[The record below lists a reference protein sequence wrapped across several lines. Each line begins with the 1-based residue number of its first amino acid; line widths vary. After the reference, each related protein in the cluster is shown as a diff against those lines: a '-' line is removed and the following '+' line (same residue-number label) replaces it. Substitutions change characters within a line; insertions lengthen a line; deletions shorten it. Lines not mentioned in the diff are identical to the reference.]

1 MVEKLEKTA
10 VKKGS
15 RGVSVM
21 LRKYRLRLA
30 FRVLTAVVTV
40 WVLLADRSAF
50 RVLTGWGFWQRLSP
64 LHLLWLIWMG
74 DMVLQLIP
82 TRQVM
87 ALGSQKQFGRWC
99 RPAAGWDAGAL
110 ADYVRKSDRGAN
122 KVLVSW
128 VAVTIILGVL
138 RSTEVF
144 GPEELL
150 LTSVFFYV
158 CDLICV
164 VVWCPF
170 RTFLMKNR
178 CCTTC
183 RIFNWDHMMMFVPF
197 LFVPGFYGWTLA
209 GLAAVVAVVWE
220 VQWRRHPERFWEGS
234 NLALRCANCTDR
246 LCGR

>member
-30 FRVLTAVVTV
+30 FRVVTAAVTV

-50 RVLTGWGFWQRLSP
+50 RVLTGWGFWQKLSP

-128 VAVTIILGVL
+128 VLVTIALGAL

-150 LTSVFFYV
+150 LTSAFFYV

-234 NLALRCANCTDR
+234 NQALRCANCTDR

>member
-50 RVLTGWGFWQRLSP
+50 RVLTGWGFWQKLSP

-87 ALGSQKQFGRWC
+87 ALGSQKQFGRWY

-138 RSTEVF
+138 RSAEIF

>member
-1 MVEKLEKTA
+1 
-10 VKKGS
+10 
-15 RGVSVM
+15 M

-30 FRVLTAVVTV
+30 FRVLTAVATV
-40 WVLLADRSAF
+40 WVLLADRAAF
-50 RVLTGWGFWQRLSP
+50 QVLLGGGFWQRPSP
-64 LHLLWLIWMG
+64 LHLLWLLWMG

-82 TRQVM
+82 VREVM
-87 ALGSQKQFGRWC
+87 ALGSQKQFGHWY
-99 RPAAGWDAGAL
+99 RPAAGWDAAAL
-110 ADYVRKSDRGAN
+110 EDYVQKSDRGAR

-128 VAVTIILGVL
+128 VAMTIALGVL

-144 GPEELL
+144 GPEELFL
-150 LTSVFFYV
+150 SAVFFYV

-183 RIFNWDHMMMFVPF
+183 RIFNWDHLMMFVPF
-197 LFVPGFYGWTLA
+197 LFIPGFYGWTLV
-209 GLAAVVAVVWE
+209 GLAAAVVVVWE
-220 VQWRRHPERFWEGS
+220 VQWHRHPERFWEGS
-234 NLALRCANCTDR
+234 NQALRCANCTDR

>member
-87 ALGSQKQFGRWC
+87 ALGSQKQFGRWY

-138 RSTEVF
+138 RSAEIF

-164 VVWCPF
+164 VVGCPF

-234 NLALRCANCTDR
+234 NQALRCANCTDR

>member
-30 FRVLTAVVTV
+30 FRVLTAVVTM

-87 ALGSQKQFGRWC
+87 ALGSQKQFGRWY

-138 RSTEVF
+138 RSAEIF

-164 VVWCPF
+164 VVGCPF

-234 NLALRCANCTDR
+234 NQALRCANCTDR

>member
-30 FRVLTAVVTV
+30 FRVLTAVVTM

-50 RVLTGWGFWQRLSP
+50 RVLTGWGFWQKLSP

-128 VAVTIILGVL
+128 VAVTIILGML

-234 NLALRCANCTDR
+234 NQALRCANCTDR

>member
-1 MVEKLEKTA
+1 
-10 VKKGS
+10 
-15 RGVSVM
+15 M

-30 FRVLTAVVTV
+30 FRVVTAAATV
-40 WVLLADRSAF
+40 WVLLADRTAF
-50 RVLTGWGFWQRLSP
+50 QVLLGGGFWQRPSP
-64 LHLLWLIWMG
+64 LHLLWLLWMG

-82 TRQVM
+82 VREVM
-87 ALGSQKQFGRWC
+87 ALGSQKQFGHWY
-99 RPAAGWDAGAL
+99 RPAAGWDAAAL
-110 ADYVRKSDRGAN
+110 EAYVRKSDRGAR

-128 VAVTIILGVL
+128 VAMTIALGVL

-144 GPEELL
+144 GPEELFL
-150 LTSVFFYV
+150 SAVFFYV

-183 RIFNWDHMMMFVPF
+183 RIFNWDHLMMFVPF
-197 LFVPGFYGWTLA
+197 LFIPGFYGWTLV
-209 GLAAVVAVVWE
+209 GLAAVVVVVWE
-220 VQWRRHPERFWEGS
+220 VQWHRHPERFWEGS
-234 NLALRCANCTDR
+234 NQALRCANCTDR

>member
-30 FRVLTAVVTV
+30 FRVLTAVVTM

-87 ALGSQKQFGRWC
+87 ALGSQKQFGRWY

-138 RSTEVF
+138 RSAEIF

-234 NLALRCANCTDR
+234 NQALRCANCTDR

>member
-50 RVLTGWGFWQRLSP
+50 RVLTGWGFWQKLSP

-110 ADYVRKSDRGAN
+110 ADYVRKSDRGTN

-128 VAVTIILGVL
+128 VAVTIILGML

-234 NLALRCANCTDR
+234 NQALRCANCTDR

>member
-87 ALGSQKQFGRWC
+87 AMGSQKQFGRWY

-138 RSTEVF
+138 RSAEIF

-164 VVWCPF
+164 VVGCPF

-234 NLALRCANCTDR
+234 NQALRCANCTDR

>member
-1 MVEKLEKTA
+1 MVEKLENTA
-10 VKKGS
+10 AKKETKGL
-15 RGVSVM
+15 SVM

-30 FRVLTAVVTV
+30 FRVLTAVATV
-40 WVLLADRSAF
+40 WVLLSDRTAF
-50 RVLTGWGFWQRLSP
+50 QVLTGWGFWQKLSP
-64 LHLLWLIWMG
+64 LHLLWIIWMG

-87 ALGSQKQFGRWC
+87 ALGSQKQFGCWY
-99 RPAAGWDAGAL
+99 RPAAGWREEEL
-110 ADYVRKSDRGAN
+110 AAYIRRSDRGAN

-197 LFVPGFYGWTLA
+197 LFVPGFYGWTLL
-209 GLAAVVAVVWE
+209 GLAVVVVVVWE
-220 VQWRRHPERFWEGS
+220 VLWRRHPERFWEGS
-234 NLALRCANCTDR
+234 NQALRCANCTDR

>member
-1 MVEKLEKTA
+1 
-10 VKKGS
+10 
-15 RGVSVM
+15 M

-30 FRVLTAVVTV
+30 FRVLTAVATV
-40 WVLLADRSAF
+40 WVLLADRTAF
-50 RVLTGWGFWQRLSP
+50 QVLTGWGFWQQLSP
-64 LHLLWLIWMG
+64 LHLLWVIWMG

-87 ALGSQKQFGRWC
+87 ALGSQKQFKQWY
-99 RPAAGWDAGAL
+99 RPAAGWKREALDA
-110 ADYVRKSDRGAN
+110 YIQKSDQGAK
-122 KVLVSW
+122 KVLAAW
-128 VAVTIILGVL
+128 VAMTIALGVL
-138 RSTEVF
+138 RSTGVF

-150 LTSVFFYV
+150 LAAVFFYV

-170 RTFLMKNR
+170 RVFFMKNR

-197 LFVPGFYGWTLA
+197 LFVPGFFGWTLL
-209 GLAAVVAVVWE
+209 GLAVVVVVVWE
-220 VQWRRHPERFWEGS
+220 VLWHRHPERFWEGS
-234 NLALRCANCTDR
+234 NQALRCASCTDR

>member
-50 RVLTGWGFWQRLSP
+50 RVLTGWGFWQKLSP

-99 RPAAGWDAGAL
+99 RPAAGWDASAL

-138 RSTEVF
+138 RSAEIF

-164 VVWCPF
+164 VVGCPF

-234 NLALRCANCTDR
+234 NQALRCANCTDR

>member
-1 MVEKLEKTA
+1 MVEKLENTA
-10 VKKGS
+10 AKKETKGL
-15 RGVSVM
+15 SVM

-30 FRVLTAVVTV
+30 FRVLTAVATV
-40 WVLLADRSAF
+40 WVLLSDRTAF
-50 RVLTGWGFWQRLSP
+50 QVLTGWGFWQKLSP
-64 LHLLWLIWMG
+64 LHLLWIIWMG

-87 ALGSQKQFGRWC
+87 ALGSQKQFGCWY
-99 RPAAGWDAGAL
+99 RPAAGWREEEL
-110 ADYVRKSDRGAN
+110 AAYIRRSDRGAN

-128 VAVTIILGVL
+128 VVVTIILGVL

-170 RTFLMKNR
+170 CTFLMKNR

-197 LFVPGFYGWTLA
+197 LFVPGFYGWTLL
-209 GLAAVVAVVWE
+209 GLAVVVVAVWE
-220 VQWRRHPERFWEGS
+220 VLWRRHPERFWEGS
-234 NLALRCANCTDR
+234 NQALRCANCTDR

>member
-1 MVEKLEKTA
+1 
-10 VKKGS
+10 
-15 RGVSVM
+15 M

-30 FRVLTAVVTV
+30 FRVLTAVVTM

-99 RPAAGWDAGAL
+99 RPAAGWDASAL
-110 ADYVRKSDRGAN
+110 TDYVRKSDRGAN

-138 RSTEVF
+138 RSAEIF

-158 CDLICV
+158 CDLI
-164 VVWCPF
+164 
-170 RTFLMKNR
+170 
-178 CCTTC
+178 
-183 RIFNWDHMMMFVPF
+183 
-197 LFVPGFYGWTLA
+197 
-209 GLAAVVAVVWE
+209 
-220 VQWRRHPERFWEGS
+220 
-234 NLALRCANCTDR
+234 
-246 LCGR
+246 

>member
-1 MVEKLEKTA
+1 MVEKLENTA
-10 VKKGS
+10 AKKETKGL
-15 RGVSVM
+15 SVM

-30 FRVLTAVVTV
+30 FRVLTAVATV
-40 WVLLADRSAF
+40 WVLLSDRTAF
-50 RVLTGWGFWQRLSP
+50 QVLTGWGFWQKLSP
-64 LHLLWLIWMG
+64 LHLLWIIWMG
-74 DMVLQLIP
+74 YMVLQLIP

-87 ALGSQKQFGRWC
+87 ALGSQKQFGCWY
-99 RPAAGWDAGAL
+99 RPAAGWREEEL
-110 ADYVRKSDRGAN
+110 AAYIRRSDRGAN

-197 LFVPGFYGWTLA
+197 LFVPGFYGWTLL
-209 GLAAVVAVVWE
+209 GLAVVVVVVWE
-220 VQWRRHPERFWEGS
+220 VLWRRHPERFWEGS
-234 NLALRCANCTDR
+234 NQALRCANCTDR

>member
-1 MVEKLEKTA
+1 
-10 VKKGS
+10 
-15 RGVSVM
+15 M

-30 FRVLTAVVTV
+30 FRVLTAVATV
-40 WVLLADRSAF
+40 WVLLSDRTAF
-50 RVLTGWGFWQRLSP
+50 QVLTGWGFWQKLSP
-64 LHLLWLIWMG
+64 LHLLWVIWMG

-87 ALGSQKQFGRWC
+87 ALGSQKQFGCWY
-99 RPAAGWDAGAL
+99 RPAAGWREEEL
-110 ADYVRKSDRGAN
+110 AAYIRRSDRGAN

-197 LFVPGFYGWTLA
+197 LFVPGFYGWTLL
-209 GLAAVVAVVWE
+209 GLAVVVVAVWE
-220 VQWRRHPERFWEGS
+220 VLWRRHPERLWEGS
-234 NLALRCANCTDR
+234 NQALRCANWTDR

>member
-1 MVEKLEKTA
+1 MVEKLENTA
-10 VKKGS
+10 AKKETKGL
-15 RGVSVM
+15 SVM

-30 FRVLTAVVTV
+30 FRVLTAVATV
-40 WVLLADRSAF
+40 WVLLSDRTAF
-50 RVLTGWGFWQRLSP
+50 QVLTGWGFWQKLSP
-64 LHLLWLIWMG
+64 LHLLWIIWMG

-87 ALGSQKQFGRWC
+87 ALGSQKQFGCWY
-99 RPAAGWDAGAL
+99 RPAAGWREEEL
-110 ADYVRKSDRGAN
+110 AAYIRRSDRGAN

-197 LFVPGFYGWTLA
+197 LFVPGFYGWTLL
-209 GLAAVVAVVWE
+209 GLAVVVVVVWE
-220 VQWRRHPERFWEGS
+220 VLWRRHPERFWEGS
-234 NLALRCANCTDR
+234 NQALRCANCTDH

>member
-50 RVLTGWGFWQRLSP
+50 HVLTGWGFWKKLSP

-87 ALGSQKQFGRWC
+87 ALGSQKQFGRWYQ
-99 RPAAGWDAGAL
+99 PAAGWDAAAL
-110 ADYVRKSDRGAN
+110 AAYVRKSDRGAN

-128 VAVTIILGVL
+128 VLMTIALGAL

-150 LTSVFFYV
+150 LAAVFFYV

-209 GLAAVVAVVWE
+209 GLAAVVTVVWE
-220 VQWRRHPERFWEGS
+220 VLWRRHPERFWEGS
-234 NLALRCANCTDR
+234 NQALRCANCTDR

>member
-1 MVEKLEKTA
+1 MENTA
-10 VKKGS
+10 AKKETKGL
-15 RGVSVM
+15 SVM

-30 FRVLTAVVTV
+30 FRVLTAVATV
-40 WVLLADRSAF
+40 WVLLSDRTAF
-50 RVLTGWGFWQRLSP
+50 QVLTGWGFWQKLSP
-64 LHLLWLIWMG
+64 LHLLWVIWMG

-128 VAVTIILGVL
+128 VLVTIALGAL

-150 LTSVFFYV
+150 LTAVFFYV

-183 RIFNWDHMMMFVPF
+183 RIFNWDHMMMFVPL
-197 LFVPGFYGWTLA
+197 LFIPGFYGWTLA
-209 GLAAVVAVVWE
+209 GLAAVVTAVWE
-220 VQWRRHPERFWEGS
+220 IQWRRHPERFWEGS

>member
-87 ALGSQKQFGRWC
+87 ALGSQKQFGRWY

-138 RSTEVF
+138 RSAEIF

-234 NLALRCANCTDR
+234 NQALRCANCTDR

>member
-99 RPAAGWDAGAL
+99 RPAAGWDASAL
-110 ADYVRKSDRGAN
+110 TDYVRKSDRGAN

-138 RSTEVF
+138 RSAEIF

-164 VVWCPF
+164 VVGCPF

-234 NLALRCANCTDR
+234 NQALRCANCTDR

>member
-1 MVEKLEKTA
+1 M
-10 VKKGS
+10 
-15 RGVSVM
+15 
-21 LRKYRLRLA
+21 
-30 FRVLTAVVTV
+30 
-40 WVLLADRSAF
+40 
-50 RVLTGWGFWQRLSP
+50 
-64 LHLLWLIWMG
+64 
-74 DMVLQLIP
+74 
-82 TRQVM
+82 
-87 ALGSQKQFGRWC
+87 
-99 RPAAGWDAGAL
+99 
-110 ADYVRKSDRGAN
+110 RKSDRGAN

-128 VAVTIILGVL
+128 VLMTIALGAL

-150 LTSVFFYV
+150 LAAVFFYV

-209 GLAAVVAVVWE
+209 GLAAVVTVVWE
-220 VQWRRHPERFWEGS
+220 VLWRRHPERFWEGS
-234 NLALRCANCTDR
+234 NQALRCANCTDR

>member
-1 MVEKLEKTA
+1 MVEKLENTA
-10 VKKGS
+10 AKKETKGL
-15 RGVSVM
+15 SVM

-30 FRVLTAVVTV
+30 FRVLTAVATV
-40 WVLLADRSAF
+40 WVLLSDRTAF
-50 RVLTGWGFWQRLSP
+50 QVLTGWGFWQKLSP
-64 LHLLWLIWMG
+64 LHLLWIIWMG

-87 ALGSQKQFGRWC
+87 ALGSQKQFGCWY
-99 RPAAGWDAGAL
+99 RPAAGWREEELTA
-110 ADYVRKSDRGAN
+110 YIRRSDRGAN

-197 LFVPGFYGWTLA
+197 LFVPGFYGWTLL
-209 GLAAVVAVVWE
+209 GLAVVVVVVWE
-220 VQWRRHPERFWEGS
+220 VLWRRHPERFWEGS
-234 NLALRCANCTDR
+234 NQALRCANCTDR

>member
-1 MVEKLEKTA
+1 
-10 VKKGS
+10 
-15 RGVSVM
+15 M

-30 FRVLTAVVTV
+30 FRVLTAVATV
-40 WVLLADRSAF
+40 WVLLSDRTAF
-50 RVLTGWGFWQRLSP
+50 QVLTGWGFWQKLSP
-64 LHLLWLIWMG
+64 LHLLWIIWMG

-87 ALGSQKQFGRWC
+87 ALGSQKQFGCWY
-99 RPAAGWDAGAL
+99 RPAAGWREEEL
-110 ADYVRKSDRGAN
+110 AAYIRRSDRGAN

-197 LFVPGFYGWTLA
+197 LFVPGFYG
-209 GLAAVVAVVWE
+209 
-220 VQWRRHPERFWEGS
+220 
-234 NLALRCANCTDR
+234 
-246 LCGR
+246 

>member
-87 ALGSQKQFGRWC
+87 AMGSQKQFGRWY

-138 RSTEVF
+138 RSAEIF

-234 NLALRCANCTDR
+234 NQALRCANCADR

>member
-87 ALGSQKQFGRWC
+87 ALGSQKQFGRWY
-99 RPAAGWDAGAL
+99 RPAAGWDASAL

-234 NLALRCANCTDR
+234 NQALRCANCADR

>member
-50 RVLTGWGFWQRLSP
+50 RVLTGWGFWQKLSP

-128 VAVTIILGVL
+128 VAVTIILGML

>member
-87 ALGSQKQFGRWC
+87 AMGSQKQFGRWY

-138 RSTEVF
+138 RSAEIF

-220 VQWRRHPERFWEGS
+220 VLWCRHPERFWEGS
-234 NLALRCANCTDR
+234 NQALRCANCADR

>member
-1 MVEKLEKTA
+1 MVEKLENTA
-10 VKKGS
+10 AKKETKGL
-15 RGVSVM
+15 SVM

-30 FRVLTAVVTV
+30 FRVLTAVATV
-40 WVLLADRSAF
+40 WVLLSDRTAF
-50 RVLTGWGFWQRLSP
+50 QVLTGWGFWQKLSP
-64 LHLLWLIWMG
+64 LHLLWIIWMG

-87 ALGSQKQFGRWC
+87 ALGSQKQFGCWY
-99 RPAAGWDAGAL
+99 RPAAGWREEEL
-110 ADYVRKSDRGAN
+110 AAYIRRSDRGAN

-128 VAVTIILGVL
+128 VLMTIALGAL

-150 LTSVFFYV
+150 LAAVFFYV

-197 LFVPGFYGWTLA
+197 LFVPGFYGWTLL
-209 GLAAVVAVVWE
+209 GLAVVVAVVWE

-234 NLALRCANCTDR
+234 NQALRCANCTDR

>member
-50 RVLTGWGFWQRLSP
+50 RVLTGWGFWQKPSP

-128 VAVTIILGVL
+128 VAVTIILGML

-234 NLALRCANCTDR
+234 NQALRCANCTDR

>member
-1 MVEKLEKTA
+1 MEKLENTA
-10 VKKGS
+10 AKKETKGL
-15 RGVSVM
+15 SVM

-30 FRVLTAVVTV
+30 FRVLTAVATV
-40 WVLLADRSAF
+40 WVLLSDRTAF
-50 RVLTGWGFWQRLSP
+50 QVLTGWGFWQKLSP
-64 LHLLWLIWMG
+64 LHLLWVIWMG

-87 ALGSQKQFGRWC
+87 ALGSQKQFGCWY
-99 RPAAGWDAGAL
+99 RPAAGWREEEL
-110 ADYVRKSDRGAN
+110 AAYIRRSDRGAN

-197 LFVPGFYGWTLA
+197 LFVPGFYGWTLL
-209 GLAAVVAVVWE
+209 GLAVVVVAVWE
-220 VQWRRHPERFWEGS
+220 VLWRRHPERFWEGS
-234 NLALRCANCTDR
+234 NQALRCANCTDR

>member
-87 ALGSQKQFGRWC
+87 ALGSQKQFGRWY

-234 NLALRCANCTDR
+234 NQALRCANCTDR

>member
-1 MVEKLEKTA
+1 MEKLEKTA
-10 VKKGS
+10 VKKGIK
-15 RGVSVM
+15 GVSVM

-30 FRVLTAVVTV
+30 FRVLTAAATV
-40 WVLLADRSAF
+40 WVLLADRTAF
-50 RVLTGWGFWQRLSP
+50 QVLTGWGFWQKLSP
-64 LHLLWLIWMG
+64 LHLLWVIWMV

-82 TRQVM
+82 VREVM
-87 ALGSQKQFGRWC
+87 ALGSQKQFGRWY
-99 RPAAGWDAGAL
+99 RPAAGWREEEL
-110 ADYVRKSDRGAN
+110 AAYVRRSDRGAN

-128 VAVTIILGVL
+128 VAMTIALGVL

-144 GPEELL
+144 GPEELFL
-150 LTSVFFYV
+150 SAVFFYV

-183 RIFNWDHMMMFVPF
+183 RIFNWDHLMMFVPF
-197 LFVPGFYGWTLA
+197 LFVPGFYGWTLL
-209 GLAAVVAVVWE
+209 GMAVVVVVVWE
-220 VQWRRHPERFWEGS
+220 VLWHRHPERFWEGS
-234 NLALRCANCTDR
+234 NQALRCANCTDR

>member
-138 RSTEVF
+138 RSAEIF

-164 VVWCPF
+164 VVGCPF

-234 NLALRCANCTDR
+234 NQALRCANCTDR